1 MADFLRNKAL
11 QAVEKHLSQPNDEEL
26 YAAIGYG
33 GLTINQ
39 VMIKL
44 KEVFER
50 DFADKLKELK
60 EKQLEDLRE
69 KQKEAHTKK
78 EIKQERYNSNKQLV
92 NVKGLDNILTRLA
105 KCCNPIPG
113 DDIVGYITKDRGVT
127 VHRSDCTNVIRDSQ
141 NSSKELVEVHWNN
154 VGESNIFDVE
164 VQIKAYNRPD
174 LIYDISGL
182 FKTEKINILALN
194 TRKVE
199 RNTAIIDLSFE
210 VRTKEQMKK
219 TINKLKA
226 IEDVHE
232 VYRIS
237 K

>member
-1 MADFLRNKAL
+1 M
-11 QAVEKHLSQPNDEEL
+11 
-26 YAAIGYG
+26 
-33 GLTINQ
+33 
-39 VMIKL
+39 
-44 KEVFER
+44 
-50 DFADKLKELK
+50 
-60 EKQLEDLRE
+60 
-69 KQKEAHTKK
+69 
-78 EIKQERYNSNKQLV
+78 
-92 NVKGLDNILTRLA
+92 
-105 KCCNPIPG
+105 
-113 DDIVGYITKDRGVT
+113 
-127 VHRSDCTNVIRDSQ
+127 
-141 NSSKELVEVHWNN
+141 HWNN